1 MSKCKITGK
10 VLAIQLG
17 CQETQLVLA
26 DRNGQ
31 FLYCTSAPTPAGAVE
46 DGVIRNADA
55 VRLMLKELLQER
67 QFKGVKRAVFVLNT
81 TQVITER
88 VTVPALPEAKLEKLL
103 QANMDMY
110 FPVDMHDYR
119 VVWEVVDTHSRD
131 NNPKEADVQLWA
143 VPAAMLESYYKVAN
157 SCGLAVAAVD
167 YFGHSIATAVGA
179 SFARKHKAPKE
190 HKKLDWNMELS
201 FGKKKEEPAKKES
214 ARSAAAEEHSLET
227 QLHLTL
233 DGDLLSMTFVQN
245 GHAVFQRLIRCGSDP
260 SYQFGEVVMMVEY
273 FRSLEA
279 GRGSVLKGIVSG
291 ALAEDRS
298 LVTELADMLG
308 MPLHTLDADYD
319 FRWVA
324 CAGAVRT
331 ELDFGNPAL
340 NHTNDMQKQLRQQL
354 WQFVLLLGAALCLLA
369 IILFTLSARLGWE
382 SEVSNLES
390 QVQILTIQAKKT
402 AGFADNYK
410 AYSDLYDEYSNDWDT
425 IFDSLQTYN
434 DNLALVLQ
442 ELEEKL
448 PEEASVTGIEIMED
462 GLKVDFACET
472 KEVAAYLIMVL
483 RDLDYAMLPPDG
495 ISDLQGGG
503 NGPAT
508 SYGSGEEAPTEGS
521 SNLSS
526 YLNRADV
533 VNTLYALQEKQ
544 QLKAFTDS
552 AYYVAPASATLSG
565 TRSDEVMKAAMYELM
580 VNNPVAG
587 SIFANLMAD
596 EVNQI
601 GSKPTVLVH
610 MLINDGMKLKE
621 DGVLDGKTRREMAE
635 VLVNQLLTVDS
646 LPDKNGKVKYTAN
659 KKMVAAE
666 KLIATDAEL
675 QSWYVYYAD
684 NAAANVAGDRY
695 PYLDIEKVTDDL
707 MEHGSF
713 KTANADV
720 NTQLNKL
727 ISQDAWA
734 YIEALKNP
742 PTEPPTEEPTEPP
755 TEEPTVPP
763 TEDPTEPPTEEPTTP
778 PTEEPTEPPVED
790 PTEDPDEDDEMA
802 QQISDMLSQYINNK
816 GQLTDYP
823 QIAAVFIENYL
834 TTGTSGADKLY
845 PGADEALDNYL
856 DSGAADKQIK
866 ELYDAYVKDGD
877 TGIPAVNEVMQEFRE
892 TGTLANKKLADAIV
906 RIGGEKDPSGNLNLD
921 KTQTERMLK
930 KYLENGKSG
939 LGSTIDGKLRKYL
952 STGDYGNEE
961 INKYLNACLDEGLV
975 DYQIKYLVNKYD
987 KSSKKE
993 SGNPE
998 FDKLMKKYYSS
1009 TPNDTGNLRL
1019 NKAIDRIR
1027 PKPTTGSGTATKP
1040 NQQQQQQQQQQ
1051 QNNNGTA
1058 NGPEDTRVV
1067 FTAMLGYKNELK
1079 FVELIRKGLSAQ
1091 DKVDKLEVG
1100 GE

>member
-67 QFKGVKRAVFVLNT
+67 QFKGVRRAVFVLNT

-88 VTVPALPEAKLEKLL
+88 VTVPALSEAKLEKLL

-201 FGKKKEEPAKKES
+201 FGKKKEETAQKEP

-233 DGDLLSMTFVQN
+233 DWDLLSMTFVQN

-260 SYQFGEVVMMVEY
+260 AYQFGEVVMMVEY

-308 MPLHTLDADYD
+308 MSLHTLDVDYD

-340 NHTNDMQKQLRQQL
+340 NRTNDMQKQLRQQL
-354 WQFVLLLGAALCLLA
+354 WQFVLLLGAALILLA

-390 QVQILTIQAKKT
+390 QVQILKIQAQKT

-410 AYSDLYDEYSNDWDT
+410 TYSDIYDEYSDDWDT
-425 IFDSLQTYN
+425 IFASLQTYN
-434 DNLALVLQ
+434 DNLALVLE
-442 ELEEKL
+442 ELEKKL

-483 RDLDYAMLPPDG
+483 RELDYATLVD

-552 AYYVAPASATLSG
+552 AYYVTPASATLSG

-713 KTANADV
+713 KTANEDV

-755 TEEPTVPP
+755 TEEPT
-763 TEDPTEPPTEEPTTP
+763 EPPTEEPTAP

-906 RIGGEKDPSGNLNLD
+906 RIGGEKDPSGNLNLTD
-921 KTQTERMLK
+921 TQIEQMFSDYMK
-930 KYLENGKSG
+930 KGDSG
-939 LGSTIDGKLRKYL
+939 RGTTVDGKLFKYL
-952 STGDYGNEE
+952 SKGDYGEE
-961 INKYLNACLDEGLV
+961 RVNKVLNNYLEKGYLDARV
-975 DYQIKYLVNKYD
+975 KYLVNQYD
-987 KSSKKE
+987 SKKKTD
-993 SGNPE
+993 NPK
-998 FDKLMKKYYSS
+998 FDELMKKYYSS
-1009 TPNDTGNLRL
+1009 NPKSTGNARL
-1019 NKAIDRIR
+1019 DTAIDRIR

-1040 NQQQQQQQQQQ
+1040 NQQQQQQQQQ
-1051 QNNNGTA
+1051 NNNGTA
-1058 NGPEDTRVV
+1058 NGPEDTRVM